1 MESVVNIEASFAK
14 VLNKHKAEHYLLG
27 VSGGCDSMAMLSLF
41 QKQKKSFS
49 VLHVNYNLRV
59 PESDKDEALVRSY
72 CATNSIPFQ
81 VLNYPLAEDLK
92 NGGNLQNIAR
102 KVRYNFFNSHLS
114 KHESAILCL
123 AHHKNDQEESFWMAM
138 ARGGGLRA
146 MAGMKAFEQPIL
158 RPFLKHTKLALLN
171 YAKVQKIKWREDL
184 SNQSNKYTRNV
195 WRNVLIPQLKTNN
208 SEVSAAV
215 ELLQNHFSS
224 QSIRDSKRVQ
234 ILIPNDVQN
243 FELSANEVAQLH
255 SNEWI
260 ELLDQLNIKKSL
272 ALQILSLYQSEN
284 GKKIIL
290 DNSLCAYAFV
300 WKTST
305 GLLFEAKKNETK
317 ETPLFT
323 VLSCEKLPKVFNKS
337 LLYLDE
343 SKIEGTISVR
353 KWKLGDR
360 IYPIGIKGSK
370 LVSDILK
377 DAKVPLHERDNIWLL
392 IDGRKILSLIGYVI
406 DRRAVSVKAPC
417 LKISFEPRID
427 QD

>member
-1 MESVVNIEASFAK
+1 MESVDNIETSFTK
-14 VLNKHKAEHYLLG
+14 VLNKYKAKHYYIA
-27 VSGGCDSMAMLSLF
+27 VSGGCDSMVMLSLF

-59 PESDKDEALVRSY
+59 PESDKDEALVKSY

-81 VLNYPLAEDLK
+81 VLNYPLAEDLT

-102 KVRYNFFNSHLS
+102 TVRYNFFNSHLS

-146 MAGMKAFEQPIL
+146 MAGMKVFEQPIL

-171 YAKVQKIKWREDL
+171 YAKIQKIKWREDL
-184 SNQSNKYTRNV
+184 SNQTNKYARNI
-195 WRNVLIPQLKTNN
+195 WRNVLIPQLKANN
-208 SEVSAAV
+208 RYVSEAV

-224 QSIRDSKRVQ
+224 QSIQDSKRVQ
-234 ILIPNDVQN
+234 ILIPNHSQN
-243 FELSANEVAQLH
+243 FELSASEVAQLN

-290 DNSLCAYAFV
+290 NNSLCAYAFI
-300 WKTST
+300 WKTSK
-305 GLLFEAKKNETK
+305 GLLFEAKKNETE
-317 ETPLFT
+317 ETPFFS
-323 VLSCEKLPKVFNKS
+323 VLSCEKLPKEYNKS
-337 LLYLDE
+337 VLYLDE

-360 IYPIGIKGSK
+360 IHPIGIKGSK

-392 IDGRKILSLIGYVI
+392 IDGKKILSLIGYVI
-406 DRRAVSVKAPC
+406 DRRAVSKKAPC
-417 LKISFEPRID
+417 LKISFESPTD
-427 QD
+427 